1 MKQMSTGFGLA
12 VLGFGIAVLGLSN
25 LAGSRG
31 NQAQAQTGGSR
42 SIVSASLIEASGL
55 LVAYRIWSD
64 NTIDVRPLGQMS
76 MRKDLCYSNGY
87 PNGDAIQVRFA
98 RPQVVPAGTTCD
110 TTNSFGEVIAGSWLT
125 VDNGL
130 TSFVPADVDASGT
143 VDPADL
149 GGVLIEMGNTQ
160 EGNPPPPID
169 CTINAPR

>member
-1 MKQMSTGFGLA
+1 MKQISTGTGLC
-12 VLGFGIAVLGLSN
+12 VLGLGIAVLGAAQLI
-25 LAGSRG
+25 GSKG
-31 NQAQAQTGGSR
+31 TQAFAQSTGDR
-42 SIVSASLIEASGL
+42 HIVSASVYATGNASSSEHF
-55 LVAYRIWSD
+55 AYRIWSD
-64 NTIDVRPLGQMS
+64 NTIDIRSLGWF
-76 MRKDLCYSNGY
+76 SNG
-87 PNGDAIQVRFA
+87 
-98 RPQVVPAGTTCD
+98 
-110 TTNSFGEVIAGSWLT
+110 NSYNQSTLILPVDGNFLSWRT

>member
-12 VLGFGIAVLGLSN
+12 VLGACVLGAAFIASPRF
-25 LAGSRG
+25 GQ
-31 NQAQAQTGGSR
+31 QAFAQVTGER
-42 SIVSASLIEASGL
+42 RIVSASVYATGNASSSEHF
-55 LVAYRIWSD
+55 AYRIWSD
-64 NTIDVRPLGQMS
+64 NTIDIRSLGWF
-76 MRKDLCYSNGY
+76 SNG
-87 PNGDAIQVRFA
+87 
-98 RPQVVPAGTTCD
+98 
-110 TTNSFGEVIAGSWLT
+110 NSYNQSTLILPVDWNCLSWRT

-160 EGNPPPPID
+160 AGNPPPPID

>member
-12 VLGFGIAVLGLSN
+12 VLGACVLGAAFIASPRFGQQAFAQV
-25 LAGSRG
+25 AGDR
-31 NQAQAQTGGSR
+31 R
-42 SIVSASLIEASGL
+42 IVSASVNTVQESVPTWG
-55 LVAYRIWSD
+55 VTSTHYEYRIWSD
-64 NTIDVRPLGQMS
+64 NSVEIKCLGRSNSNGNLYNSTFYTID
-76 MRKDLCYSNGY
+76 NG
-87 PNGDAIQVRFA
+87 NFVGWR
-98 RPQVVPAGTTCD
+98 
-110 TTNSFGEVIAGSWLT
+110 T

>member
-12 VLGFGIAVLGLSN
+12 VLGACVLGAAFIASPRF
-25 LAGSRG
+25 GQ
-31 NQAQAQTGGSR
+31 QAFAQVTGDR
-42 SIVSASLIEASGL
+42 HIVSASVNSVEEQVGSWGIVVGHYE
-55 LVAYRIWSD
+55 YRIWSD
-64 NTIDVRPLGQMS
+64 NSVEIKCLGKS
-76 MRKDLCYSNGY
+76 YGSGSPSNS
-87 PNGDAIQVRFA
+87 NF
-98 RPQVVPAGTTCD
+98 
-110 TTNSFGEVIAGSWLT
+110 IALSTGNFLDWRT

-130 TSFVPADVDASGT
+130 TTFVPADVDASGT

>member
-12 VLGFGIAVLGLSN
+12 VLGACVLGAAFIASPRF
-25 LAGSRG
+25 GQ
-31 NQAQAQTGGSR
+31 QAFAQSTGDR
-42 SIVSASLIEASGL
+42 RIVSASVNTISQATSYGTAAAQY
-55 LVAYRIWSD
+55 AYRIWSD
-64 NTIDVRPLGQMS
+64 NSIEIKYLGCQLS
-76 MRKDLCYSNGY
+76 SSF
-87 PNGDAIQVRFA
+87 PF
-98 RPQVVPAGTTCD
+98 D
-110 TTNSFGEVIAGSWLT
+110 TNYWSPPTSGNFIGWRT

>member
-1 MKQMSTGFGLA
+1 
-12 VLGFGIAVLGLSN
+12 VLGACVLGAAFIASPRF
-25 LAGSRG
+25 GQ
-31 NQAQAQTGGSR
+31 QAFAQVTGDR
-42 SIVSASLIEASGL
+42 HIVSASVFTCNIYEKWGYL
-55 LVAYRIWSD
+55 IWSD
-64 NTIDVRPLGQMS
+64 NVIEMKCLS
-76 MRKDLCYSNGY
+76 MAQISFSGENAYIRVWNIAPYT
-87 PNGDAIQVRFA
+87 PFA
-98 RPQVVPAGTTCD
+98 NWTQ
-110 TTNSFGEVIAGSWLT
+110 

>member
-1 MKQMSTGFGLA
+1 MKQISTGTGLC
-12 VLGFGIAVLGLSN
+12 VLGLGIAVLGAAQLI
-25 LAGSRG
+25 GSKG
-31 NQAQAQTGGSR
+31 GQAFAQSTGDR
-42 SIVSASLIEASGL
+42 HIVSASVNTVAQNTQWGIVGAKY
-55 LVAYRIWSD
+55 AYRFWSD
-64 NTIDVRPLGQMS
+64 NSVEVKYLGCQ
-76 MRKDLCYSNGY
+76 LGNTPENSNY
-87 PNGDAIQVRFA
+87 Y
-98 RPQVVPAGTTCD
+98 VPTSGNFRD
-110 TTNSFGEVIAGSWLT
+110 WRT

>member
-12 VLGFGIAVLGLSN
+12 VLGACVLGAAFIASPRFGQQAFAQV
-25 LAGSRG
+25 AGDR
-31 NQAQAQTGGSR
+31 R
-42 SIVSASLIEASGL
+42 IVSASVYESNGAEQWG
-55 LVAYRIWSD
+55 YRIWSD
-64 NTIDVRPLGQMS
+64 NVIEMKCFGLKYLNQQ
-76 MRKDLCYSNGY
+76 NGY
-87 PNGDAIQVRFA
+87 VYLINL
-98 RPQVVPAGTTCD
+98 T
-110 TTNSFGEVIAGSWLT
+110 EGSQFKNWT
-125 VDNGL
+125 QVDNGL